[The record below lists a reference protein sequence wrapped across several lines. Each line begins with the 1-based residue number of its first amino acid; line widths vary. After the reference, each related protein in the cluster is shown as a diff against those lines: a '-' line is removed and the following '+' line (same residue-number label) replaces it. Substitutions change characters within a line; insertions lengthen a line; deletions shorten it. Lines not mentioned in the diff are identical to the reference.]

1 LLCAAANLLQERGE
15 GLKRPLGACGFQK
28 LLKYAKDGV
37 CGLFVFHVGAPMD
50 WLTYFV
56 IVICAILF
64 VGSVAGLVREVRN
77 PKPPVIG
84 IPMDLR
90 RKKG

>member
-1 LLCAAANLLQERGE
+1 
-15 GLKRPLGACGFQK
+15 
-28 LLKYAKDGV
+28 
-37 CGLFVFHVGAPMD
+37 MD

-56 IVICAILF
+56 IVICAVLF
-64 VGSVAGLVREVRN
+64 VGSVAGLVREIRN

-84 IPMDLR
+84 IPMNLR